1 MYTHASGRQS
11 ETAYA
16 ILVLFAAPMERA
28 KINLYK
34 KLATAAK
41 KIPKKIIAII
51 TSEDNRIQ
59 HFQQHLKAGFQL
71 CVYLLISDAFTKSH
85 LLRQRSCTEW

>member
-16 ILVLFAAPMERA
+16 IPVLFTTPMERA

-41 KIPKKIIAII
+41 KYQKKSLPSSPQKI
-51 TSEDNRIQ
+51 TVSNISNNI
-59 HFQQHLKAGFQL
+59 LKQAFSF
-71 CVYLLISDAFTKSH
+71 VYIS
-85 LLRQRSCTEW
+85 